1 MLFSFPLY
9 ILVKSIFTTVP
20 IASVM
25 SPLIH
30 YQPSWI
36 LPPEPGNCT
45 KAFTPV
51 QYNLFCDQFDALCL
65 SDRAKLI
72 SECKPMP

>member
-1 MLFSFPLY
+1 
-9 ILVKSIFTTVP
+9 
-20 IASVM
+20 M